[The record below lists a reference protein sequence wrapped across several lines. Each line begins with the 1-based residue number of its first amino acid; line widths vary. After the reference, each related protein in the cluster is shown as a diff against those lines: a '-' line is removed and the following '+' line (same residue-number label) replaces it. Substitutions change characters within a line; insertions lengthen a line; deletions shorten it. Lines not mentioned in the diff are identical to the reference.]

1 LLLGIVEALGMHLTS
16 PSLKMVLSYGV
27 FMLVLI
33 TRPNGLF
40 VR

>member
-1 LLLGIVEALGMHLTS
+1 MHLTS

-33 TRPNGLF
+33 TRPTGLF
-40 VR
+40 TR